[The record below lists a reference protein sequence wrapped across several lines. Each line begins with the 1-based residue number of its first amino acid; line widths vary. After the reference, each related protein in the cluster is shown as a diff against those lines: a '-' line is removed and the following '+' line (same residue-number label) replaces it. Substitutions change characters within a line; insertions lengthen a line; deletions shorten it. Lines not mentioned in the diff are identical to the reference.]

1 MEESAKHQC
10 RIHFSSLTS
19 GRQAA
24 SIHQSP
30 RIARCSD
37 GRKPPAQLIFSKFS
51 AAFQKFLQNSTAS
64 SRTPKAEDWVG
75 FRIFVCENT
84 LGSVPFSQENRY
96 NFRQVSARPGII
108 FFVEGHLDYGYRRL
122 EISRKVRRVK
132 GYLQER
138 ILRRMP
144 DSHISSIL
152 CSSYASS
159 GK

>member
-1 MEESAKHQC
+1 MAGNLPLSLSFQNFLQLFKSFC
-10 RIHFSSLTS
+10 RTALPAQ
-19 GRQAA
+19 GRQKLKIGQAA
-24 SIHQSP
+24 
-30 RIARCSD
+30 R
-37 GRKPPAQLIFSKFS
+37 
-51 AAFQKFLQNSTAS
+51 
-64 SRTPKAEDWVG
+64 EVG

-84 LGSVPFSQENRY
+84 LGSVPFSQENRC